1 MPRQKSFKGH
11 AVKGGAPRHMRT
23 GAQGARLND
32 YNPIPVSVAS
42 GQKEPTDAEPIN
54 MHKQQAGTA

>member
-1 MPRQKSFKGH
+1 
-11 AVKGGAPRHMRT
+11 
-23 GAQGARLND
+23 
-32 YNPIPVSVAS
+32 VSVAS